1 MLWTIKGKIVFIP
14 VEIKNREWTAKVLLA
29 NYFLARGYSVFLGM
43 LWNMDAYTKQAQ
55 GCCYVAKGLYKS
67 CGPFFR
73 DFRKRG
79 NSIIAWDEEGL
90 IYDCDEHYVPQQLD
104 RETMQQCRTVVA
116 WGERQKKTI
125 ENFLQGGVS
134 VLALGNPRLDLLDR
148 TLAGKIYAGESA
160 YIQKKY
166 GSGYILVN
174 SNFVL
179 VLRKDYDYIGSIN
192 SLNGET
198 ETSTSTAQAY
208 MRFQTALFPLFL
220 AAVRR
225 LSAEF
230 PDKKIIIRP
239 HPQEPAEEW
248 QQLVAS
254 CPNVF
259 VEKQFSVNPWLLH
272 AACVLHSGCTTG
284 MEAVIMGKPA
294 LSYQPPLAMPYPE
307 TVPDSISLIARDE
320 DALLSLVR
328 RCMQL
333 SGGGDGEP
341 AADDALM
348 EKKRLIDYFVS
359 RDSARCCSERI
370 ADAIDSYALS
380 GSCTFRAS
388 LSSRIRRVLF
398 LRHQKD
404 FNMEFTHVTPAECR
418 RDVFRMKKAL
428 GLDYRCKFLF
438 LEDNEFLLLHED
450 SGRSRKIERVEKLL
464 DKAKRILKN

>member
-1 MLWTIKGKIVFIP
+1 
-14 VEIKNREWTAKVLLA
+14 
-29 NYFLARGYSVFLGM
+29 
-43 LWNMDAYTKQAQ
+43 
-55 GCCYVAKGLYKS
+55 
-67 CGPFFR
+67 
-73 DFRKRG
+73 
-79 NSIIAWDEEGL
+79 
-90 IYDCDEHYVPQQLD
+90 
-104 RETMQQCRTVVA
+104 
-116 WGERQKKTI
+116 
-125 ENFLQGGVS
+125 
-134 VLALGNPRLDLLDR
+134 
-148 TLAGKIYAGESA
+148 
-160 YIQKKY
+160 
-166 GSGYILVN
+166 
-174 SNFVL
+174 
-179 VLRKDYDYIGSIN
+179 
-192 SLNGET
+192 
-198 ETSTSTAQAY
+198 
-208 MRFQTALFPLFL
+208 
-220 AAVRR
+220 
-225 LSAEF
+225 
-230 PDKKIIIRP
+230 
-239 HPQEPAEEW
+239 
-248 QQLVAS
+248 
-254 CPNVF
+254 
-259 VEKQFSVNPWLLH
+259 
-272 AACVLHSGCTTG
+272 
-284 MEAVIMGKPA
+284 MGKPA

-398 LRHQKD
+398 RRHQKD

-428 GLDYRCKFLF
+428 GLDYRCKFLC